1 MKNAAIQPISPNISD
16 KNPRHV
22 PRSADKPITAI
33 TA

>member
-1 MKNAAIQPISPNISD
+1 MKNAAIQPMSPNTSD

-22 PRSADKPITAI
+22 PRKADKPITAI